1 MEYKILPLIKIQR
14 IVIIYLNFLI
24 FNTKHQKNTFAI
36 KFKFKFLLMTIE
48 N

>member
-14 IVIIYLNFLI
+14 IMIIYLNFLI
-24 FNTKHQKNTFAI
+24 NTKHQKNTFAI
-36 KFKFKFLLMTIE
+36 KFKVKFLLMTIE